1 MENLVSLLGQPIE
14 SPEIKNLL
22 IEWRVPYPSKIT
34 CTVEEPDLKAKIE
47 KDCIRLYFTRGGNSP
62 YLNPIP
68 TKWKGGFVGIFTSIE
83 FTKKRKGGIP
93 FGVEHNM
100 TEVELTAILGEP
112 IKSNLGGENTT
123 WRKNFSDKHEFVVTD
138 VKSNDGTLVR
148 SMKLG
153 FILETE
159 L

>member
-1 MENLVSLLGQPIE
+1 MENLVSLLGHSIE
-14 SPEIKNLL
+14 SPEIKELL
-22 IEWRVPYPSKIT
+22 TEWRVPYPSKIT

-62 YLNPIP
+62 YLKPIP
-68 TKWKGGFVGIFTSIE
+68 TKWKGGFVGLFTSIE

-100 TEVELTAILGEP
+100 TEAELTSLLGEP
-112 IKSNLGGENTT
+112 IRTNLNEGTTT
-123 WRKNFSDKHEFVVTD
+123 WRKNYSDKHEFVVSD
-138 VKSNDGTLVR
+138 IKFKDGTHSR

-153 FILETE
+153 LVFEP
-159 L
+159 